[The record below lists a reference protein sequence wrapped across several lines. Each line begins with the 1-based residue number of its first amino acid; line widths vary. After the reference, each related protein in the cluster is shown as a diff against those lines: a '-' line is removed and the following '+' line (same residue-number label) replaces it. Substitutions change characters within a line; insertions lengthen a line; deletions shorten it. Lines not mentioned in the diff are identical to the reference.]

1 MERLEL
7 NCNSALV
14 PPDTCIL
21 IVVLHTFL
29 RFRAFFRPLAFL
41 FAPQRPARFSSS
53 LLYFSLDLPLKP
65 PSLLRVWIPL
75 LTLCR
80 TFAPFP
86 VVCPCWVGF
95 LTSCVDLLHEI
106 LQYTPAYRSVLYS
119 WWD

>member
-14 PPDTCIL
+14 PPDTCIR

-65 PSLLRVWIPL
+65 PSLLRVWMDPSSHSLSRFRPFPCCLPL
-75 LTLCR
+75 LG
-80 TFAPFP
+80 
-86 VVCPCWVGF
+86 WVPDVM
-95 LTSCVDLLHEI
+95 C
-106 LQYTPAYRSVLYS
+106 
-119 WWD
+119 